1 MTMLVRSVRYLKAV
15 ADYGSFTRA
24 AAALRVSQPALSQ
37 QIRELEERMGA
48 QLLDRSGRTVRP
60 TDMGEAYLRHVR
72 RAMEE
77 LEVGG
82 RAMRD
87 VQDLSS
93 GSLRLGFTPSFAIY
107 LLGPLI
113 RRYRDRFPGIVLTTT
128 EMAQEDMEPALGAD
142 ALDIGL
148 AFSDVIAE
156 DIEWLPLHTERL
168 SLIVGEGHPAANGD
182 RVMDA
187 AALAAEPLALLGP
200 SFATRRMV
208 DRYLR
213 RTGIHP
219 HVAVEANS
227 IAAIMEMVRV
237 AGLATI
243 LPEMVSQEQTGL
255 RVVPLTPAIDSR
267 RVALLQR
274 RDGYRSAASRAFV
287 AVAQDHARAM
297 EDRDQTR
304 AHPTSTGLRS
314 GL

>member
-1 MTMLVRSVRYLKAV
+1 MRALPREAVIDHRHLIGSTLPFPNQPSSRFQLGTSAPPDLTGLVELLCNLAELTLPLRAEAAESHFLHPVCDSSYQQLAVRDNLEWEIVAPQRLGIYAIWHDAYGFGLPANSRSAPTASSVGYRNCWFNRSQYA
-15 ADYGSFTRA
+15 SRA
-24 AAALRVSQPALSQ
+24 AA
-37 QIRELEERMGA
+37 
-48 QLLDRSGRTVRP
+48 LLWFIAGP
-60 TDMGEAYLRHVR
+60 PPVR
-72 RAMEE
+72 RLA
-77 LEVGG
+77 LASVTI
-82 RAMRD
+82 R
-87 VQDLSS
+87 QPP
-93 GSLRLGFTPSFAIY
+93 LRRSVANTPLTCIERTPS
-107 LLGPLI
+107 
-113 RRYRDRFPGIVLTTT
+113 R
-128 EMAQEDMEPALGAD
+128 M
-142 ALDIGL
+142 
-148 AFSDVIAE
+148 
-156 DIEWLPLHTERL
+156 
-168 SLIVGEGHPAANGD
+168 
-182 RVMDA
+182 
-187 AALAAEPLALLGP
+187 ALL
-200 SFATRRMV
+200 SV
-208 DRYLR
+208 VR